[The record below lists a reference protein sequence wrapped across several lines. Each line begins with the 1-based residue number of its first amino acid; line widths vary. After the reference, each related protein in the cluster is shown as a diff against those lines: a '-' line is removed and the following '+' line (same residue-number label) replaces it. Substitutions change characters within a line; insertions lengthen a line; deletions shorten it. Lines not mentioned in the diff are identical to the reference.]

1 MSGNK
6 DKGKKCGQSNKL
18 PFVLM
23 GGHICVDAAQGGLAS
38 VLPFLV
44 IQSGFSYTEITALV
58 LASNIASAV
67 IQPLFGLMG
76 DKKARPWLMSVGVA
90 LAGLGIALVGVLQS
104 YWLVVLAAMVSGVG
118 NAMLHPEGARL
129 AYLAVTAFGL
139 SGTLVYLVLCLP
151 YALVLLALSK
161 RFLAFGV
168 RGGGSLAGRGK
179 RDRWGAFGVVLGALS
194 VRSIVF
200 YGVTSFFPLY
210 LVTTFNAAEDS
221 ASLLIT
227 EFSIFGAVA
236 TASAGF
242 ASHRV
247 PTPRLMVG
255 CFVLMVASLALFLLS
270 GSVWLCVAAVMVLA
284 MCLNLFNPPAV
295 ALAQEYLPEHL
306 GTASGLTF
314 GVAVAVGGIAS
325 PMLGA
330 LGDSAG
336 LASAIWVL
344 VVLAVV
350 GLALSIGVAA
360 IERRSAQKG

>member
-44 IQSGFSYTEITALV
+44 IQSGFSCTEITALV

-104 YWLVVLAAMVSGVG
+104 YWLVVLAAMVSGIG

-129 AYLAVTAFGL
+129 AYLAGGDDKAMSMSIFSVGGQIGFCLGPIISVVAVTAFGL

-179 RDRWGAFGVVLGALS
+179 RDRWGA
-194 VRSIVF
+194 
-200 YGVTSFFPLY
+200 
-210 LVTTFNAAEDS
+210 
-221 ASLLIT
+221 
-227 EFSIFGAVA
+227 
-236 TASAGF
+236 ASA
-242 ASHRV
+242 
-247 PTPRLMVG
+247 VG
-255 CFVLMVASLALFLLS
+255 
-270 GSVWLCVAAVMVLA
+270 
-284 MCLNLFNPPAV
+284 
-295 ALAQEYLPEHL
+295 
-306 GTASGLTF
+306 
-314 GVAVAVGGIAS
+314 
-325 PMLGA
+325 
-330 LGDSAG
+330 
-336 LASAIWVL
+336 
-344 VVLAVV
+344 
-350 GLALSIGVAA
+350 
-360 IERRSAQKG
+360 ERI

>member
-1 MSGNK
+1 M
-6 DKGKKCGQSNKL
+6 
-18 PFVLM
+18 
-23 GGHICVDAAQGGLAS
+23 
-38 VLPFLV
+38 
-44 IQSGFSYTEITALV
+44 
-58 LASNIASAV
+58 
-67 IQPLFGLMG
+67 
-76 DKKARPWLMSVGVA
+76 
-90 LAGLGIALVGVLQS
+90 
-104 YWLVVLAAMVSGVG
+104 
-118 NAMLHPEGARL
+118 
-129 AYLAVTAFGL
+129 
-139 SGTLVYLVLCLP
+139 
-151 YALVLLALSK
+151 LLALSK

-168 RGGGSLAGRGK
+168 RGAGSLAGRDK

-210 LVTTFNAAEDS
+210 LVTTFNEAEDS

-227 EFSIFGAVA
+227 VFSIFGAVA

-242 ASHRV
+242 MSHRV

-255 CFVLMVASLALFLLS
+255 CFVLMVASLASFLLS

-336 LASAIWVL
+336 LASTIWVL
-344 VVLAVV
+344 VALAAA
-350 GLALSIGVAA
+350 GLAFSLGVAA
-360 IERRSAQKG
+360 IERRGAQKG